1 MSINDSNT
9 AGTAAPKKKHFIP
22 LGTPTRPQTTH
33 KQPQASLNLT
43 SQLPENNPE
52 VMTSLLHTLG
62 LSPHLSFHDVYSIS
76 DPDLLAFVPRPA
88 HALLLVFPVSKT
100 YETFRAAEDASKP
113 DYAGS
118 GPAEEVLWY
127 KQTIGNACGLIGLLH
142 GVSNGRAREFVQPGS
157 ELDQFI
163 KSAEPLA
170 PRERAT
176 LIEESDALE
185 RAHQAAAAGG
195 DTAAPGA
202 EDDVDL
208 HYVCFVKSEAS
219 GKLWEM
225 DGRRKGPI
233 ELGELEEGEDVL
245 SEKALELGV
254 RAFLKREEEA
264 GGGDLRFS
272 LITLAEGLD

>member
-1 MSINDSNT
+1 MS
-9 AGTAAPKKKHFIP
+9 
-22 LGTPTRPQTTH
+22 
-33 KQPQASLNLT
+33 
-43 SQLPENNPE
+43 
-52 VMTSLLHTLG
+52 SLLQTLG
-62 LSPHLSFHDVYSIS
+62 LSSTLSFHDVFSIS

-100 YETFRAAEDASKP
+100 YETFRADEDASKAE
-113 DYAGS
+113 YAAS
-118 GPAEEVLWY
+118 GPQEEVVWY

-142 GVSNGRAREFVQPGS
+142 GVSNGKAREFVQPGS
-157 ELDQFI
+157 ELDKFI
-163 KSAEPLA
+163 QAAVPLA

-185 RAHQAAAAGG
+185 RAHAAAAAGG
-195 DTAAPGA
+195 DTAAPSA

-219 GKLWEM
+219 GNLWEM

-233 ELGELEEGEDVL
+233 NRGRLAEGEDVL

-272 LITLAEGLD
+272 LITLAESLD